1 MASYLITGCSR
12 GLGLELATQLASSP
26 AVNTV
31 FATARKESPGLKEL
45 IQKSNGRVVLVQ
57 LEATSQDSI
66 KQAVTSVEKALGG
79 KGLDVLINNAGIMD
93 YTPGGPSS
101 LSGEDMNSVLTT
113 NVTAVHL
120 VISAFLPL
128 LEKGN
133 LKKIVNITSTLG
145 SIAMAEGF
153 LQSPSVAYKVSK
165 AALNMLTVQYAFQL
179 GKQGFTVFCI
189 SPGWLKTELG
199 GVDYADLEVGVG
211 ATAVLEKVLGAKKE
225 DNGTFMNIKVKGW
238 DNTGTANQYDGVNPP
253 W

>member
-1 MASYLITGCSR
+1 M
-12 GLGLELATQLASSP
+12 
-26 AVNTV
+26 N
-31 FATARKESPGLKEL
+31 K
-45 IQKSNGRVVLVQ
+45 VL
-57 LEATSQDSI
+57 S
-66 KQAVTSVEKALGG
+66 
-79 KGLDVLINNAGIMD
+79 
-93 YTPGGPSS
+93 
-101 LSGEDMNSVLTT
+101 T

-120 VISAFLPL
+120 ITQAFLPL

-145 SIAMAEGF
+145 SIAMAEGY
-153 LQSPSVAYKVSK
+153 LQSPSAAYKVSK

-199 GVDYADLEVGVG
+199 GVDYADLEVSVG

-238 DNTGTANQYDGVNPP
+238 ENTGTANQYDGVNPP
-253 W
+253 DRKSVV